1 MTDTRSS
8 LLLRVRDP
16 GDQAGWR
23 EFDDIYRPLLIRYAL
38 RRGADP
44 AMAEDVA
51 QECLL
56 AVSRQIA
63 RFERRRS
70 FRAYLRAMVDHK
82 LCDALAK
89 RRGPTGVSDETL
101 AELRDPASAPSELWE
116 SHWNEGVAR
125 MLLRRLHDK
134 FAVHTLQ
141 AFELYVLDDRPVE
154 EISKTLGMTA
164 NQIYVAKSRV
174 ARHLRENCADLIE
187 ALYGVWS

>member
-16 GDQAGWR
+16 GDKAGWR

-38 RRGADP
+38 RRGADS

-82 LCDALAK
+82 LCDALSR
-89 RRGPTGVSDETL
+89 RRGPTGVSEETL
-101 AELRDPASAPSELWE
+101 NDLRDPAPAPSELWE

-134 FAVHTLQ
+134 FAAHTLQ
-141 AFELYVLDDRPVE
+141 AFEMYVLDERPVK
-154 EISKTLGMTA
+154 EISAALGMTA